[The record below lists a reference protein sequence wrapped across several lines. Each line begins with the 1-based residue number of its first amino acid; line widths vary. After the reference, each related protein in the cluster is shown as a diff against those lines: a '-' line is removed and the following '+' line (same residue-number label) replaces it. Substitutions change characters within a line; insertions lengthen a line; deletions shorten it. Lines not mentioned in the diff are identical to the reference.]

1 MASLYVFRRLG
12 ENGGGAFPY
21 ISYIDMSGGIRVGF
35 LSRFGRKLGYGLKCG
50 YWFLDGGMCH
60 MAYGVCKCFTLIKA
74 SINFSV
80 RS

>member
-35 LSRFGRKLGYGLKCG
+35 LSRFGRKLGYDLKCG
-50 YWFLDGGMCH
+50 YCFWTVGCTVWR
-60 MAYGVCKCFTLIKA
+60 MAYANVL
-74 SINFSV
+74 